1 MKYLKYLI
9 SMPFTGVLLL
19 VFATAIGVATFIE
32 NDFGPTGSQAV
43 VYKALWFEILL
54 LLLVVNMIGVI
65 FLHKLYAREKW
76 PNLTF
81 HVAFI
86 VILIGAG
93 ITRFFGIEGI
103 MHIREGETAN
113 SFVSDETY
121 ISSTILAGEDKESF
135 QKKVLFSPI
144 KRSKFSKTVT
154 AGGRKVHYQL
164 KSYIHNATQIV
175 ENDPEH
181 GVPVITVVTAGR
193 NGRENKYLTRGNT
206 INVMGIQIGFD
217 VEDETAVRFTLDQDG
232 GLMFKS
238 PKLVKT
244 LSMDTQAEGT
254 IPADSMITAPFR
266 HLLTIEAVNFVIASF
281 NPTGTVKIVSA
292 PAEQGTVTLDAV
304 VMGVESG
311 ENYEEIVLFGG
322 KGQVGRAQ
330 FIQLGNLNLSL
341 SYGALRMDV
350 PFAVQLR
357 DFELERYP
365 GSESPSSYASEVT
378 VLDGETH
385 FPFRIYMNNILSYK
399 GYRFYQSSYDKDE
412 GGTVL
417 SVNRDKPGT
426 YVTYFGYFMLAVG
439 LIWVFFAKDTRF
451 AQLSH
456 KIDAIHAKR
465 EKLTGILVGLLML
478 SSFTSVAQSPLVAP
492 IEQANEFGTLVYQT
506 NDGRMAPL
514 NTLASDLL
522 RKIYK
527 QTTFDSLSAEQVML
541 GMMSDPM
548 AWQQVKMITVKEKEV
563 KALLDL
569 SDEKYVSFADFFN
582 DRGAYKLKAEVNA
595 AYNKKPGQ
603 RSILDKELLKVDE
616 RVNVCYL
623 IYQGY
628 LLKIFPV
635 PNDTTHH
642 HWVTP
647 VDEDLHG
654 MTGNDSSFVRNAA
667 LEYLRSIKENNLE
680 QADYIL
686 DGIKLYQN
694 KYGAA
699 VMPGEGKL
707 NLEIKFNSWDIFK
720 RLYSYYMLIGFV
732 LFILLFIKI
741 LNPRAQLK
749 YLVGATVILILIG
762 FIIHTAGLALRWYL
776 SGHAPW
782 SNGYESMIYIAW
794 TVLLAGFAFRRKSI
808 MTLSVT
814 AILGGIVLWVANM
827 SWMDPEIT
835 NLVPVLKSYW
845 LTIHVATIVA
855 SYGFLGLGALLAFAN
870 LLTMILQKEKNKL
883 RLGLSI
889 KELTY
894 VIEMSLIVGIVLLT
908 IGNFLGGIWANE
920 SWGRYWGW
928 DPKETW
934 AMATII
940 FYAFVLHM
948 RLIPGL
954 QSTFTFNF
962 AALIAYASVLMT
974 YFGVNFYLS
983 GLHSY
988 AAGDPVPIPT
998 FVYYAVAII
1007 AVVSVAAYY
1016 NINRL
1021 KTQQAVNAVEQA
1033 EEDI

>member
-9 SMPFTGVLLL
+9 SMSFTGVLLL
-19 VFATAIGVATFIE
+19 VFAISIGTATFIE
-32 NDFGPTGSQAV
+32 NDFGPVGAQAV

-54 LLLVVNMIGVI
+54 LLMVINMIGVI
-65 FLHKLYAREKW
+65 FQHKLYAREKW

-86 VILIGAG
+86 IILIGAG

-103 MHIREGETAN
+103 MHIREGDTAN

-121 ISSTILAGEDKESF
+121 ISSTILAGEEKESF
-135 QKKVLFSPI
+135 RKKVLFSPI
-144 KRSKFSKTVT
+144 KKSRFSKRVS
-154 AGGRKVHYQL
+154 AGDHMVYYKL
-164 KSYIHNATQIV
+164 KSFIHNATQVV

-181 GVPVITVVTAGR
+181 GVPTITIVTAGR
-193 NGRENKYLTRGNT
+193 NGRENKYLTQGT
-206 INVMGIQIGFD
+206 AINVMGISIGF
-217 VEDETAVRFTLDQDG
+217 ESENETAISFSLTEDG
-232 GLMFKS
+232 LKFVS
-238 PKLVKT
+238 QQAVKT
-244 LSMDTQAEGT
+244 LSMDTQEEGS
-254 IPADSMITAPFR
+254 IPADSLINAPFR
-266 HLLTIEAVNFVIASF
+266 NLLTVESVNFVLGAF

-292 PAEQGTVTLDAV
+292 PAAQGAATLDAV

-311 ENYEEIVLFGG
+311 DNYEEVVLFGG
-322 KGQVGRAQ
+322 KGRVGSTQ
-330 FIQLGNLNLSL
+330 FIQLGDLNLSL
-341 SYGALRMDV
+341 AYGAVQIDV

-399 GYRFYQSSYDKDE
+399 GYRLYQSSYDQDE

-426 YVTYFGYFMLAVG
+426 YVTYFGYFILSFG
-439 LIWVFFAKDTRF
+439 LIWVFFSKDTRF
-451 AQLSH
+451 AQLSRLV
-456 KIDAIHAKR
+456 DSIHAKR
-465 EKLTGILVGLLML
+465 KKLTSVMVGLLML
-478 SSFTSVAQSPLVAP
+478 SSLSTLAQTTPETAPL
-492 IEQANEFGTLVYQT
+492 EQANKFGTLVYQT

-522 RKIYK
+522 RKVYK
-527 QTTFDSLSAEQVML
+527 KTTFDGLTAEQVML
-541 GMMSDPM
+541 GMMSDPY
-548 AWQQVKMITVKEKEV
+548 AWQQVKMIQVKEDEV
-563 KALLDL
+563 KELLGL
-569 SDEKYVSFADFFN
+569 AGEKYMSFSNFFTEQ
-582 DRGAYKLKAEVNA
+582 GEYKLKTEVNA
-595 AYNKKPGQ
+595 AYAKKPAQ
-603 RSILDKELLKVDE
+603 RSTLDKELLKIDE

-635 PNDTTHH
+635 PNDTVHN

-647 VDEDLHG
+647 VDEQLHG

-667 LEYLRSIKENNLE
+667 LEYLRSIKDNNLE

-686 DGIKLYQN
+686 DGIKLYQS
-694 KYGAA
+694 KYGAT
-699 VMPGEGKL
+699 VLPSENKL
-707 NLEIKFNSWDIFK
+707 NLEIQFNSWDVFK
-720 RLYSYYMLIGFV
+720 RLYGYYMLTGFV
-732 LFILLFIKI
+732 LLILLFMRI
-741 LNPRAQLK
+741 LNTSFKLK
-749 YLVGATVILILIG
+749 YLVGGTVILIFIG
-762 FIIHTAGLALRWYL
+762 FVIHTLGLAMRWYI
-776 SGHAPW
+776 SGHEPW

-794 TVLLAGFAFRRKSI
+794 TGLLAGFVFRKKSI
-808 MTLSVT
+808 MTLAVT

-855 SYGFLGLGALLAFAN
+855 SYGFLGLGALLAFTN
-870 LLTMILQKEKNKL
+870 LLTMIMQTEKNKL

-894 VIEMSLIVGIVLLT
+894 VIEMTLIVGVVLLT

-954 QSTFTFNF
+954 KSTFTFNF
-962 AALIAYASVLMT
+962 ASLIAYASVLMT

-988 AAGDPVPIPT
+988 AAGDPVPVPK
-998 FVYYAVAII
+998 FVYYVL
-1007 AVVSVAAYY
+1007 VVITIVSTWAYF
-1016 NINRL
+1016 NTDRL
-1021 KTQQAVNAVEQA
+1021 KTQEAVSKAEQ
-1033 EEDI
+1033 DD